1 MQGWRIGG
9 PAWAM
14 RAGVRH
20 RVGSEIVKLGLKLA
34 AGAAALAMTLGAAQA
49 SQAAVVDWTLS
60 NGTFDDGGTFFGTFT
75 VDTVADT
82 ITDWNV
88 TTQGSVGA
96 NYGPGAGGFGA
107 FNDAFDSG
115 SGPSFLQGIFIFGL
129 VFNLTNI
136 PLGGP
141 GSVAHLTG
149 SETLFIGGDMLGSRI
164 VTDGQAVGVL
174 AGGVPEPATWSMI
187 ILGAGLAGASLRRS
201 RRAALAT

>member
-1 MQGWRIGG
+1 M
-9 PAWAM
+9 
-14 RAGVRH
+14 
-20 RVGSEIVKLGLKLA
+20 KLA
-34 AGAAALAMTLGAAQA
+34 AGAAALTMMLGAAQA
-49 SQAAVVDWTLS
+49 SQAAIVDWTLS

-88 TTQGSVGA
+88 TTQGLGGTSYA
-96 NYGPGAGGFGA
+96 PGGGFGA

-115 SGPSFLQGIFIFGL
+115 SGPSFLQGISIFG
-129 VFNLTNI
+129 VDFALTNI

-141 GSVAHLTG
+141 GTVAHLTG
-149 SETLFIGGDMLGSRI
+149 SETAFIGESVLGSRI

-187 ILGAGLAGASLRRS
+187 ILGAGLAGASLRRG
-201 RRAALAT
+201 RRAGVAA